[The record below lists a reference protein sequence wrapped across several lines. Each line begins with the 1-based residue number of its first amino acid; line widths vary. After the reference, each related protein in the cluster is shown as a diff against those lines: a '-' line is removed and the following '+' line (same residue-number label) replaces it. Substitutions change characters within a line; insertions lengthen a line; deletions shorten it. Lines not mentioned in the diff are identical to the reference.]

1 MDDHAGVKESTLN
14 RNVKQMKA
22 ITKLFRQTTES
33 LMGECLKTFKYD
45 SEREGESGREGGRE
59 TDRQREKNY
68 MYILAFKIIFISQV
82 TETGNHLVNCHLN

>member
-45 SEREGESGREGGRE
+45 SEREGEREGGREGGRE
-59 TDRQREKNY
+59 RERITCTY
-68 MYILAFKIIFISQV
+68 
-82 TETGNHLVNCHLN
+82 

>member
-33 LMGECLKTFKYD
+33 LMGECLKAFKYD
-45 SEREGESGREGGRE
+45 SEREGEREGERE
-59 TDRQREKNY
+59 RENY

-82 TETGNHLVNCHLN
+82 TETENHLVNCHLN